1 MPSLNLDPKKSGKA
15 QWKSLEELA
24 GAPELKEFVDF
35 EFPEGA
41 DTMGADVSRRRFLQ
55 VMGAGMAFAG
65 ITGCKG
71 IRRPEMH
78 ILPYT
83 KMPESLVPGVP
94 QFYATTLSI
103 GGDAIGLLVEAHEG
117 RPTKIEGN
125 PSHPASLG
133 STSRQHQAS
142 ILDLYNPE
150 RSQTP
155 LKNGKASTWEAFWSE
170 ANPLFESLKQ
180 KGGEG
185 LCFLAGYTTSPSFRA
200 VRDHVASVFPK
211 AKWFV
216 YEPVSRDNVLQ
227 GTHALTGQAL
237 EPMIPALGE
246 IIVPTM
252 VQLELAKWLTREA
265 GEDKADQVVAFTQMC
280 HVAPLD
286 TKIALSA
293 AEICSKHKLATSDAI
308 VYATASEHGADLLT
322 CDAHFDGLP
331 GVTFVA
337 KTGA

>member
-237 EPMIPALGE
+237 EPL
-246 IIVPTM
+246 
-252 VQLELAKWLTREA
+252 
-265 GEDKADQVVAFTQMC
+265 
-280 HVAPLD
+280 
-286 TKIALSA
+286 
-293 AEICSKHKLATSDAI
+293 
-308 VYATASEHGADLLT
+308 Y
-322 CDAHFDGLP
+322 HFDRATRVLSVDCDFIDAEP
-331 GVTFVA
+331 FQVA
-337 KTGA
+337 YARAFAKSRSPDLGKDGMSRLYVVESQYSLTGGSADHRA